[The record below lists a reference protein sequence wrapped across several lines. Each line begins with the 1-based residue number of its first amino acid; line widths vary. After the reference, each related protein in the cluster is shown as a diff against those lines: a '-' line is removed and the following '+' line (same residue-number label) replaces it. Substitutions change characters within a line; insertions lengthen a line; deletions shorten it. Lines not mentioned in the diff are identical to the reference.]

1 MFKDAVRTL
10 GRLVPPIRRLHDA
23 ALREHTGRM
32 AAEAGIGRLRA
43 EVEAQKGKPQI
54 PVPDQE
60 REQYARWANLK
71 SRQQLIEIDFPVNPK
86 ARFGYGG
93 PPKPIVS
100 KLLEAS
106 QSRYEANI
114 RALLPLVGPVVT
126 IPPHPIDNAA
136 EPNWQNPSFPALD
149 AIAALRLYR
158 VAPPEPLRRDR
169 VRLFHQVCA
178 SCDQGSWPRN
188 DDHLDRSGAS
198 CRSRCDLRRGDPN
211 ST

>member
-60 REQYARWANLK
+60 REQYARWANLNLK

-86 ARFGYGG
+86 ARFGYGD
-93 PPKPIVS
+93 PPEPIVS

-114 RALLPLVGPVVT
+114 RALLRLVGPVVT
-126 IPPHPIDNAA
+126 IPPHRQRCRA
-136 EPNWQNPSFPALD
+136 ELAESLLPGA
-149 AIAALRLYR
+149 
-158 VAPPEPLRRDR
+158 RRDR
-169 VRLFHQVCA
+169 SSTALSRRAARAA
-178 SCDQGSWPRN
+178 SS
-188 DDHLDRSGAS
+188 RSGQAFPPS
-198 CRSRCDLRRGDPN
+198 LHAVRSRIMASQRRSPR
-211 ST
+211 SIRSLVPKSMRFATR